1 MFVSKAND
9 FKENLGCK
17 NLLNS
22 GAFSL
27 IELLVVIC
35 VIGILSALIIAS
47 ISNASRDSR
56 WTVAR
61 QQQATLQTALNA
73 WVTTNTSIASA
84 RAIYNGTD
92 ASGKLAM
99 LSNYLQPESFADFL
113 SNSASSSV
121 RSRILNQL
129 GYGLTFS
136 EWNLTNQP
144 SVLLATNGL

>member
-1 MFVSKAND
+1 MFVSKANRFD
-9 FKENLGCK
+9 KRLSSK

-73 WVTTNTSIASA
+73 WVASTISIASA
-84 RAIYNGTD
+84 RRQYNKADAI
-92 ASGKLAM
+92 GKLGI
-99 LSNYLQPESFADFL
+99 LSNYFQPDTFADFS
-113 SNSASSSV
+113 SNSTPTNI
-121 RSRILNQL
+121 RSRILSQL
-129 GYGLTFS
+129 NYSLTFTD
-136 EWNLTNQP
+136 WNLTNQP
-144 SVLLATNGL
+144 SVQLVTNGL

>member
-1 MFVSKAND
+1 MFVSKANG
-9 FKENLGCK
+9 FKENLGRR

-22 GAFSL
+22 RAFSL

-113 SNSASSSV
+113 SNSTSSSV

-144 SVLLATNGL
+144 SVLLTTNGL